1 MIGVNMSDASVI
13 KTTFPSR
20 SMGLKLMVVSVLAV
34 VMTIPALFV
43 WSLIED
49 RTQRAAEVVNEVSG
63 LVGGAQTFLG
73 PVIAVPYIIPA
84 SPVKAGERGV
94 YVIFPAR
101 AEAIAGTKTEVRHRS
116 LFKVP
121 VYRSDI
127 TFNASFDLAGVPAYA
142 PAGALL
148 DWGRAEFLVGAS
160 DARGAKADAMI
171 TIAGKTETFVPA
183 AALDSLRIDLHG
195 SETQLSLFGAPAAGI
210 AEPNSK
216 FDATAVM
223 KFSGAQRFAILAFG
237 KTTTVAVK
245 GDWPHPGFNGGFL
258 PAKQTITPQGFE
270 ADWSV
275 PFIARG
281 VPSEGSVD
289 TITRLGRTAM
299 GVSFVEL
306 ADPYQSVTRSLKYAV
321 LFIGLVFLSYFLFE
335 ISTGKR
341 VHPAQYMLV
350 GIAQIVFYL
359 LLLSIAEHTGF
370 DAAFAIAAIA
380 TVALISTYAGWV
392 FESRKYGLRASVI
405 FALLYGL
412 IYVLLGLEDQALLVG
427 AIASFVA
434 IAAVMYFTRRM
445 DWYSSA
451 GGVSHPPLSKADRA
465 GEPGSIGAT

>member
-1 MIGVNMSDASVI
+1 
-13 KTTFPSR
+13 
-20 SMGLKLMVVSVLAV
+20 
-34 VMTIPALFV
+34 
-43 WSLIED
+43 
-49 RTQRAAEVVNEVSG
+49 
-63 LVGGAQTFLG
+63 
-73 PVIAVPYIIPA
+73 
-84 SPVKAGERGV
+84 
-94 YVIFPAR
+94 
-101 AEAIAGTKTEVRHRS
+101 
-116 LFKVP
+116 VP

-127 TFNASFDLAGVPAYA
+127 TFNASFDLTGVPAYA
-142 PAGALL
+142 PAGAVL

-210 AEPNSK
+210 AVPNSK

-281 VPSEGSVD
+281 VQSEGSAD

-306 ADPYQSVTRSLKYAV
+306 ADPYQSVTRSLKYAL
-321 LFIGLVFLSYFLFE
+321 LFICCCCRLPSTQASTPPLPSLPLRRSLSSQLTLDGCLKAVSMGCARPSF
-335 ISTGKR
+335 
-341 VHPAQYMLV
+341 
-350 GIAQIVFYL
+350 
-359 LLLSIAEHTGF
+359 LLSC
-370 DAAFAIAAIA
+370 
-380 TVALISTYAGWV
+380 TVSFICCWGWRTKPCWLAPWPAL
-392 FESRKYGLRASVI
+392 
-405 FALLYGL
+405 
-412 IYVLLGLEDQALLVG
+412 
-427 AIASFVA
+427 
-434 IAAVMYFTRRM
+434 
-445 DWYSSA
+445 
-451 GGVSHPPLSKADRA
+451 
-465 GEPGSIGAT
+465 